1 MVEDQEK
8 KIKFEHFHNLIA
20 VAHADGYLDQ
30 SEIDFLLEKAEEIG
44 LPLDKVNEL
53 MDKTDDLEFIIP
65 LNTEDS
71 ENQLADAV
79 FMMMIDGEINEKEYN
94 ICLQM
99 AERLGLSRSY
109 LDHVV
114 ELTKKLWKN
123 K

>member
-1 MVEDQEK
+1 MGEDQEK

-20 VAHADGYLDQ
+20 VAYADGYLDQ

-44 LPLDKVNEL
+44 LPLNKVNQL
-53 MDKTDDLEFIIP
+53 MDKAENLEFIIP
-65 LNTEDS
+65 LNTEES

-79 FMMMIDGEINEKEYN
+79 FMMMIDGEIHDKEYN

-99 AERLGLSRSY
+99 AERLGLSKSY